1 MKRGGTSSPQRRQS
15 NYRTLMNKG
24 TKLKYFVYGVL
35 SLDIVN
41 ALWEHNKEEATL
53 VLFTVAL
60 LFGASWLHD
69 YLES

>member
-1 MKRGGTSSPQRRQS
+1 
-15 NYRTLMNKG
+15 MNKG